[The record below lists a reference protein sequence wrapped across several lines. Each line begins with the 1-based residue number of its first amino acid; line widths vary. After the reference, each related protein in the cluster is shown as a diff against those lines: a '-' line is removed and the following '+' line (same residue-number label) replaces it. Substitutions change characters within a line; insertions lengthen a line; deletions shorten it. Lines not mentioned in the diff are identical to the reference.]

1 MSDDADVAAE
11 EIKARQAS
19 QGLAYVC
26 THVDEISA
34 ALAEDASGGDGLKA
48 LERVR
53 SVLRGNGDIS
63 GPLADLHHA
72 LLRAGDA
79 LGVYGHVRGVRG
91 LSLAGFDQ
99 GKPLE
104 IVYRC
109 PIGRCPRTVPGPA
122 VTPPRCGV
130 GGRGAALGTAVT
142 WAASWTSSGR
152 SWPIAGFSCWYC
164 PAPSTSP

>member
-1 MSDDADVAAE
+1 MSDDADVGSE
-11 EIKARQAS
+11 ESKARQVS

-26 THVDEISA
+26 AHVDEINA
-34 ALAEDASGGDGLKA
+34 VLAEDATGGDGLQA
-48 LERVR
+48 LERLR
-53 SVLRGNGDIS
+53 SALRGNGDIS

-91 LSLAGFDQ
+91 SSLAGFDQ
-99 GKPLE
+99 SEPLE

-109 PIGRCPRTVPGPA
+109 PIGRCARTDPGPA

-130 GGRGAALGTAVT
+130 AGQAL
-142 WAASWTSSGR
+142 R
-152 SWPIAGFSCWYC
+152 RDQL
-164 PAPSTSP
+164 

>member
-1 MSDDADVAAE
+1 MSENADVAPE
-11 EIKARQAS
+11 DSKAS

-26 THVDEISA
+26 AHMDEISA
-34 ALAEDASGGDGLKA
+34 VLAEDAPGGDGIKA
-48 LERVR
+48 LERLR
-53 SVLRGNGDIS
+53 SALHGSGDIS

-99 GKPLE
+99 SEPIE

-109 PIGRCPRTVPGPA
+109 PISRCSRVAPGPA

-130 GGRGAALGTAVT
+130 
-142 WAASWTSSGR
+142 
-152 SWPIAGFSCWYC
+152 AGEVLRREQL
-164 PAPSTSP
+164 